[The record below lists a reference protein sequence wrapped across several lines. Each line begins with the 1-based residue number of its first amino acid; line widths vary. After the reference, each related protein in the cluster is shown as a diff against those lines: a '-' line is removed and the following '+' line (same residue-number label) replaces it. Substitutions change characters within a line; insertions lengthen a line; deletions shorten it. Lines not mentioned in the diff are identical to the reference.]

1 MDDFIKRLWIT
12 GAFLLFS
19 FNMIHFLMW
28 VNGGYL
34 HNWLFVAT
42 SKLVW
47 LESWVIKVSLFLFVV
62 YGFWWFVTEITTSI
76 DLHKAK
82 QIEDERV
89 AEHNKKATEQKA
101 LYDGYEKQALETK
114 KYKEKVKAE
123 KLQKQQEQL
132 KHEKFGPRKEEDALK
147 KALDSINY
155 GGQ

>member
-12 GAFLLFS
+12 GAFLLIS
-19 FNMIHFLMW
+19 FNMIHFLML

-34 HNWLFVAT
+34 HNWLFFAT

-47 LESWVIKVSLFLFVV
+47 LESWILKISLALFAVC
-62 YGFWWFVTEITTSI
+62 GSWWFVSEITTSI
-76 DLHKAK
+76 ASYKAK
-82 QIEDERV
+82 QIEDERI

-114 KYKEKVKAE
+114 KYAEAAKEE
-123 KLQKQQEQL
+123 KLKKQQAQL
-132 KHEKFGPRKEEDALK
+132 IHEKFGPRKEEDALK

>member
-47 LESWVIKVSLFLFVV
+47 LESWVIKICLALFSVF
-62 YGFWWFVTEITTSI
+62 GSWWFVSEITTGIAS
-76 DLHKAK
+76 HKAK

-89 AEHNKKATEQKA
+89 AEHNKRATEHKA
-101 LYDGYEKQALETK
+101 LYDGYEKQALESK
-114 KYKEKVKAE
+114 KHEEKVKEE
-123 KLQKQQEQL
+123 KLQKHQAQL
-132 KHEKFGPRKEEDALK
+132 IHEKFGPRKEEDALK

-155 GGQ
+155 GGH